1 MKNKINLTKIN
12 SILCYISAVFFII
25 VGIAAMPASIPCAV
39 LGIAMIIFK
48 VKQNKVIKVE
58 KEQLAKLIET
68 TTEPDFVKFAEDKAY
83 KDELLEQIKSLTD
96 EKEQALATAEKEK
109 DRIQKEID
117 SLNEVYEK
125 KKQEKIDENKA
136 VIEPLQEK
144 VISLTAT
151 VEKLEKQQK
160 TAQNKLN
167 KSSEILRA
175 MLHSLDN
182 FFEWVPPTEFCKN
195 REYLLESLDELS
207 PTVTLNLH
215 SMDIKDLRK
224 AYRKNDKD
232 IETLLSSYLSRYNTK
247 TNRSIYQLMVISL
260 RAELQNILINL
271 KYEKLDTAI
280 EKIRETTAKYLTI
293 ASEGNQ
299 NIVGTMTKFIGQI
312 EYLFINAAKIEYNY
326 YVKKEKAK
334 QEQMAIREQMRIE
347 AQERKALEAEQKK
360 IEAEENKYETE
371 IEKLKA
377 QLESAAEV
385 ERIKL
390 NAKITELQAQLSDV
404 IIKKD
409 EIVKLQNGKAGNIY
423 VISNLGS
430 FGEDVFKIGMT
441 RRLDPQERVN
451 ELGSASVP
459 FKFDV
464 HSFIFSDNAVELE
477 NRLHTMLN
485 EKRVNKVNLRK
496 EFFKVSID
504 DLQQL
509 VEEVDPTAEFT
520 KTMAAEEYR
529 QSLSTDKVYTSDIS
543 SNYDEDEDEDE

>member
-1 MKNKINLTKIN
+1 MKNKINLTRIN

-25 VGIAAMPASIPCAV
+25 VGIAAMPGSIPCAV

-96 EKEQALATAEKEK
+96 EKEQALAAAEKEK

-232 IETLLSSYLSRYNTK
+232 IESLLASYLSRYNTK

-280 EKIRETTAKYLTI
+280 EKIKETTAKYLTI

-347 AQERKALEAEQKK
+347 AQERKALEVEQKK
-360 IEAEENKYETE
+360 IEAEENKYEAE
-371 IEKLKA
+371 IEKLRA
-377 QLESAAEV
+377 QLESAAEA
-385 ERIKL
+385 ERTKL
-390 NAKITELQAQLSDV
+390 NTKITELQAQLSDV

-504 DLQQL
+504 ELQQL

-543 SNYDEDEDEDE
+543 SDYDEDEEEDE

>member
-25 VGIAAMPASIPCAV
+25 VGIAAMPGSIPCAV

-48 VKQNKVIKVE
+48 VRQDKVIKAE
-58 KEQLAKLIET
+58 KEQLEKLIET
-68 TTEPDFVKFAEDKAY
+68 TTEPDFVKFAEDKSY
-83 KDELLEQIKSLTD
+83 KDELQEQIKSLTA
-96 EKEQALATAEKEK
+96 EKEQTLAEAEKEK

-125 KKQEKIDENKA
+125 EKQEKIDENKA

-232 IETLLSSYLSRYNTK
+232 IESLLASYLSRYNTK

-280 EKIRETTAKYLTI
+280 EKIKETTAKYLTI

-360 IEAEENKYETE
+360 IEAEENKYEAE

-377 QLESAAEV
+377 QLESVAEA
-385 ERIKL
+385 ERTKL

-504 DLQQL
+504 ELQQL

-543 SNYDEDEDEDE
+543 SDYDEDEEEDE

>member
-96 EKEQALATAEKEK
+96 EKEQALAAAEKEK

-280 EKIRETTAKYLTI
+280 EKIKETTAKYLTI

-360 IEAEENKYETE
+360 IEAEENKYEAE

-377 QLESAAEV
+377 QLESVAEA
-385 ERIKL
+385 ERTKL

-504 DLQQL
+504 ELQQL

-543 SNYDEDEDEDE
+543 SDYDEDEEEDE

>member
-96 EKEQALATAEKEK
+96 EKEQALAAAEKEK

-280 EKIRETTAKYLTI
+280 EKIKETTAKYLTI

-360 IEAEENKYETE
+360 IEAEENKYEAE

-377 QLESAAEV
+377 QLESVAEA
-385 ERIKL
+385 ERTKL

-504 DLQQL
+504 ELQQL

-529 QSLSTDKVYTSDIS
+529 QSLSTDKIYTSDIS
-543 SNYDEDEDEDE
+543 SDYDEDEEEDE

>member
-1 MKNKINLTKIN
+1 MKKLKAWQIVLLVIFPPIGIMYLMCRILIWLLEGIRNGSFKKKETIEELEEKRANLQHDIDNLT
-12 SILCYISAVFFII
+12 
-25 VGIAAMPASIPCAV
+25 
-39 LGIAMIIFK
+39 
-48 VKQNKVIKVE
+48 
-58 KEQLAKLIET
+58 
-68 TTEPDFVKFAEDKAY
+68 
-83 KDELLEQIKSLTD
+83 
-96 EKEQALATAEKEK
+96 
-109 DRIQKEID
+109 
-117 SLNEVYEK
+117 EVYEK
-125 KKQEKIDENKA
+125 ERQKKIDENKVA
-136 VIEPLQEK
+136 VAHLEEK
-144 VISLTAT
+144 VASLTKSI
-151 VEKLEKQQK
+151 EKLEKQQI

-167 KSSEILRA
+167 KSAEILR
-175 MLHSLDN
+175 SVNYSIDN
-182 FFEWVPPTEFCKN
+182 YFNWEAPTEHCKVPN
-195 REYLLESLDELS
+195 ILLEDIDTLS

-280 EKIRETTAKYLTI
+280 EKIKETTAKYLTI

-360 IEAEENKYETE
+360 IEAEENKYEAE

-377 QLESAAEV
+377 QLESAAEA
-385 ERIKL
+385 ERTKL

-504 DLQQL
+504 ELQQL

-543 SNYDEDEDEDE
+543 SDYDEETDAEDDE